1 MHFFIH
7 HPSFTLVFI
16 SNGTNFFR
24 LLLNRLA
31 VPIDSIFWVHSDSV
45 LNNTCSHNYTYVISL
60 KRSNTGW
67 LHCWNSIF
75 PRHESKPCYTT
86 PFPPLP
92 IHHHLKGTVQRD
104 FRSTFFSLSNPPEP
118 LTNGL
123 KNWFWLRFRGVIRIL
138 GLNKLTVSGMI
149 PLGDWLARVRYPGEP
164 CFGEFCIDSPGYD
177 TPGRLT
183 LRGIIPWGDRKIWI
197 TRQILKQNKK
207 YFNPSVSGPGWVNIW
222 KKN

>member
-1 MHFFIH
+1 M
-7 HPSFTLVFI
+7 
-16 SNGTNFFR
+16 
-24 LLLNRLA
+24 
-31 VPIDSIFWVHSDSV
+31 PIDSIFWVHSDSV

-104 FRSTFFSLSNPPEP
+104 FRSTLFSLSNLPEP

-123 KNWFWLRFRGVIRIL
+123 KKLILVKISWSYSNFRSKQTDCPGYDTPWRLTRQGKIPWGARFWRIL
-138 GLNKLTVSGMI
+138 Y
-149 PLGDWLARVRYPGEP
+149 WLAGVWYSGE
-164 CFGEFCIDSPGYD
+164 IDSPGYH
-177 TPGRLT
+177 TLGR
-183 LRGIIPWGDRKIWI
+183 
-197 TRQILKQNKK
+197 
-207 YFNPSVSGPGWVNIW
+207 
-222 KKN
+222 